1 MLWLTLHPSM
11 THESLGFVPC
21 FLNENDPRPAAEQ
34 FNRNYIGGWRP
45 MPGFTLENNQL
56 CYPGDPP
63 LLPLAETR
71 LRDEVIRLYEYE
83 WVCIIQSDGSFS
95 VSSMD

>member
-1 MLWLTLHPSM
+1 MLWLTLHPLM

-21 FLNENDPRPAAEQ
+21 FLNENDPRPAREQ
-34 FNRNYIGGWRP
+34 FGRNYIGGWHP
-45 MPGFTLENNQL
+45 MQGFTLEGDML

-71 LRDEVIRLYEYE
+71 LRDEIIRLYEYE
-83 WVCIIQSDGSFS
+83 WVVVIQPDGSFQ
-95 VSSMD
+95 VSRMD